1 MRFKASLDVKM
12 NASVW
17 IPFWTVFQREVR
29 RFLKVIF
36 QTIATPLISS
46 SLYLLIFGVSIGR
59 EIEVG
64 HGISYLAFLIPGLV
78 MMTTL
83 RNSLDN
89 ASGSIVTS
97 KFVGELED
105 LRMAP
110 LSASQIAWGNGLAAI
125 FRGVIVGL
133 ITLGVGFLFFWVMEE
148 RVYQIEHPGILFV
161 FLFIGGMAFANLG
174 LAMCMLATNFEQVS
188 AINTFILLPL
198 IYLGG
203 VFFSLEQ
210 LHPFWQILSQ
220 FNPLLYMVN
229 GVRYGMLGVS
239 DVGVWKSFLV
249 TLFTWIC
256 FYSLAIWSLKKGSYK
271 RW

>member
-1 MRFKASLDVKM
+1 MIVKE
-12 NASVW
+12 VLV
-17 IPFWTVFQREVR
+17 PLWTIFQREVR
-29 RFLKVIF
+29 RFMKVIF

-46 SLYLLIFGVSIGR
+46 GLYLLIFGVSIGN
-59 EIEVG
+59 EIDVG
-64 HGISYLAFLIPGLV
+64 KGLSYLAFLIPGLV

-83 RNSLDN
+83 RNALEN
-89 ASGSIVTS
+89 AVGSIVTS

-110 LSASQIAWGNGLAAI
+110 LSSSQIVWGNALAAI
-125 FRGVIVGL
+125 LRGIIVG
-133 ITLGVGFLFFWVMEE
+133 IVTLGVGYLFYWINEGELYQVQHPEILFLFLV
-148 RVYQIEHPGILFV
+148 
-161 FLFIGGMAFANLG
+161 IGGLAFAHLG
-174 LAMCMLATNFEQVS
+174 LAICMVSTNFEQVN

-210 LHPFWQILSQ
+210 LHPFWQVVSQ

-239 DVGVWKSFLV
+239 DVSLATSFAV
-249 TLFTWIC
+249 TVVTWAV
-256 FYSLAIWSLKKGSYK
+256 FYVVAIWSLKKGSYK